1 MKLTAVLID
10 TVSIQNYIF
19 SSNRLKVNVGASHIV
34 KNIYKNELIDTLRK
48 IGNGSCHWDIKP
60 EYIPILNNNN
70 FLWEIG
76 YIGGGNALIFFKNEV
91 DAKDFIKNYSKHI
104 LLNYPGLN
112 LAFGLC
118 DFDLSDFQYS
128 IKNLRKNLRNNKNTL
143 VVRTTLQKYGFTLE
157 CRESNESAEDFKDDD
172 GNYISSVV
180 EAKLNNVEEAN
191 ASLQNLLSA
200 ELNSFQFPF
209 EFEKISPEN
218 EQSYIA
224 VVHIDGN
231 SMGSR
236 FELCNDLISLRK
248 LSKSVENATIQ
259 ATQATVKH
267 LVALLNDNH
276 TIEEI
281 GLQIKQNFLPFRPI
295 IIGGDDITFVCNGKL
310 GIYLAKEFIKNFISQ
325 EVSDGKPL
333 SACGG
338 VAIVK
343 TKFPFFKAYQLAEEL
358 TQSAKNECRKHKN
371 SSFIDFHI
379 SSGGFSGSWNDIKCN
394 HYAAVE
400 GNAHFG
406 PYRIDNDNEENSL
419 KKLEDKISDL
429 INKPKNKV
437 LKLRETILKSKKE
450 IDLFISANEEF
461 NRMKIWKDKKTIYF
475 DAIEVMDFYHQVLF
489 N

>member
-19 SSNRLKVNVGASHIV
+19 SSNRLKINIGASYIV
-34 KNIYKNELIDTLRK
+34 KNIFKSELINTLAK
-48 IGNGSCHWDIKP
+48 IGNGSYQWDNKP
-60 EYIPILNNNN
+60 DEIAILNNGNSV
-70 FLWEIG
+70 WEIG
-76 YIGGGNALIFFKNEV
+76 YIGGGNALIFFKCET
-91 DAKDFIKNYSKHI
+91 DAKNFIQNYSKHI

-118 DFDLSDFQYS
+118 DFNLSDFQKS
-128 IKNLRKNLRNNKNTL
+128 IKNLHENLKNNKNTL

-157 CRESNESAEDFKDDD
+157 CRESNESAENLKDDD
-172 GNYISSVV
+172 GSDYISSVV
-180 EAKLNNVEEAN
+180 KAKLNNVEKAN
-191 ASLQNLLSA
+191 ATLQNLLSA

-236 FELCNDLISLRK
+236 FESCKDLITLRK
-248 LSKSVENATIQ
+248 LSKSVEQATIQ

-267 LVALLNDNH
+267 LVTLLNN
-276 TIEEI
+276 TQIIEKL
-281 GLQIKQNFLPFRPI
+281 GLQIKENFLPFRPI

-325 EVSDGKPL
+325 KVSDEKPL
-333 SACGG
+333 SVCGG
-338 VAIVK
+338 IAIVK

-358 TQSAKNECRKHKN
+358 TQSAKKESRKYEN

-379 SSGGFSGSWNDIKCN
+379 SSGGFSGSWDDIKN
-394 HYAAVE
+394 NYYAAIE

-406 PYRIDNDNEENSL
+406 PYRIDRDNEENSL
-419 KKLEDKISDL
+419 KKIRRQNL
-429 INKPKNKV
+429 
-437 LKLRETILKSKKE
+437 
-450 IDLFISANEEF
+450 
-461 NRMKIWKDKKTIYF
+461 
-475 DAIEVMDFYHQVLF
+475 
-489 N
+489 